1 MHRLLLD
8 KPLRR
13 TPLAANLLGLGFWLV
28 LGLGLAGCPM
38 ESGPGVDAG
47 INSETGL
54 PADSQIRIAHFT
66 AGAPGFDVCLKG
78 PSDSDFTGPIVRVQ
92 AKRPGGVP
100 YANIS
105 AYIAVAPAAYTARV
119 VPGTATNCAVS
130 LGSLPDITVQ
140 ALTGG
145 HHYTVAGIGQLSNPA
160 TIKFSILEDDLTP
173 QAGQVRWRFI
183 HGAPG
188 RTGLELG
195 SGAAGTYTRLFSAP
209 TYAAVGDG
217 GNGAAYRVSPPQDLA
232 TNTLRDSGA
241 STDLLSLMN
250 KVTLKAGSVYTAT
263 AIGLVG
269 NSFSPFELSLCDDT
283 APAASGL
290 SSCQE
295 IR

>member
-1 MHRLLLD
+1 MARFFNRRPHRH
-8 KPLRR
+8 PM
-13 TPLAANLLGLGFWLV
+13 LAALGLLV
-28 LGLGLAGCPM
+28 LGGCPM
-38 ESGPGVDAG
+38 QGGTGTDAG
-47 INSETGL
+47 IDPDTGQ
-54 PADSQIRIAHFT
+54 PADSQIRLAHFT

-78 PSDSDFTGPIVRVQ
+78 PSDTDFTGPIVRSK
-92 AKRPGGVP
+92 ANRPGGVP
-100 YANIS
+100 YANVS
-105 AYIAVAPAAYTARV
+105 AYMAVAPAAYTARV

-173 QAGQVRWRFI
+173 QAGKARWRFI

-188 RTGLELG
+188 RASLELG
-195 SGAAGTYTRLFSAP
+195 SGAAGTYARLFNAP
-209 TYAAVGDG
+209 TYAAVGDAG
-217 GNGAAYRVSPPQDLA
+217 GSPYLASAPQSLA
-232 TNTLRDSGA
+232 TNSLRDGGG
-241 STDLLSLMN
+241 STDLLTLMN
-250 KVTLKAGSVYTAT
+250 KVTLNAGSVYTAT
-263 AIGLVG
+263 AIGIVG

-283 APAASGL
+283 AAAASGL

>member
-1 MHRLLLD
+1 MVRSSLD
-8 KPLRR
+8 KY
-13 TPLAANLLGLGFWLV
+13 LLVAG
-28 LGLGLAGCPM
+28 LGLGLAGCPA
-38 ESGPGVDAG
+38 PGGGTADGA
-47 INSETGL
+47 IDPDTGQ
-54 PADSQIRIAHFT
+54 PADSQIRLAHFT

-78 PSDSDFTGPIVRVQ
+78 PSDSEFTGPIVRTKLGR
-92 AKRPGGVP
+92 AGGVP
-100 YANIS
+100 YASIS
-105 AYIAVAPAAYTARV
+105 AYMAVAPAAYTARV

-145 HHYTVAGIGQLSNPA
+145 HHYTVAGIGQLSNPS

-195 SGAAGTYTRLFSAP
+195 SGAAGTYSRLFNAP

-217 GNGAAYRVSPPQDLA
+217 GNGPYLVSAPQNLA
-232 TNTLRDSGA
+232 TFSLRDSGA

-250 KVTLKAGSVYTAT
+250 KVTLNAGSVYTAT
-263 AIGLVG
+263 AIGIVG
-269 NSFSPFELSLCDDT
+269 NSFSPFELSLCEDT
-283 APAASGL
+283 AAPTSGL